1 MASTEQVLDLVRA
14 HYQRNE
20 LAFRNAA
27 LRFAAAIRDPAARER
42 ARSCVPNPASSGI
55 AAMPAEAKGLLGAV
69 QGRPLEG
76 VRLPDAVRDEVEV
89 FLEEQ
94 ERAEELGRHGLAPR
108 RRLLLHGEP
117 GNGKTTIAGAIAR
130 ELVLPCMVLRLSGV
144 ASQHIGEEQQK
155 LQAALQMASGRCVLL
170 LDEID
175 AIASTRSGND
185 LQAAAKE
192 QAKTVCVLLQLL
204 DEDPGERILI
214 GATNRVDLID
224 PAVRRRFEL
233 ELEVPPP
240 TESDVEE
247 FSTALF
253 ARHKLAPAPF
263 EVRGAVN
270 YDSVEKAVVEKVRR
284 IVLFGGDA

>member
-1 MASTEQVLDLVRA
+1 MASTDQVLDLVRA
-14 HYQRNE
+14 HYGRNE
-20 LAFRNAA
+20 TAFRNAA
-27 LRFAAAIRDPAARER
+27 LRFAAAIRDPSARER
-42 ARSCVPNPASSGI
+42 ARRCVPSTPSGLVS
-55 AAMPAEAKGLLGAV
+55 MPAEAKGLLGSV
-69 QGRPLEG
+69 QGRPLDG
-76 VRLPDAVRDEVEV
+76 VRLPDALRDEVEV

-94 ERAEELGRHGLAPR
+94 ERVEELRRHALLPR
-108 RRLLLHGEP
+108 RRMLLHGEP
-117 GNGKTTIAGAIAR
+117 GNGKTTLAGAVAH
-130 ELVLPCMVLRLSGV
+130 ELQLPCMVLRLGGIV
-144 ASQHIGEEQQK
+144 SQHVGEEQQK
-155 LQAALQMASGRCVLL
+155 LQAALSLASGRCVLL

-185 LQAAAKE
+185 LQAVAKE

-204 DEDPGERILI
+204 DEDHGERILI

-233 ELEVPPP
+233 ELEIPPP

-253 ARHKLAPAPF
+253 ARHKMEPAPF

-284 IVLFGGDA
+284 IVLFGGEA

>member
-1 MASTEQVLDLVRA
+1 MASTEQVLDLLRA
-14 HYQRNE
+14 HYRRDE
-20 LAFRNAA
+20 TAFRNAA
-27 LRFAAAIRDPAARER
+27 LRFANAIRDPGAQKRL
-42 ARSCVPNPASSGI
+42 RSFIPGPGVVPAI
-55 AAMPAEAKGLLGAV
+55 VPAEAKGLLWAV
-69 QGRPLEG
+69 QGRPLEA
-76 VRLPDAVRDEVEV
+76 VRLPDALRDEVDV

-94 ERAEELGRHGLAPR
+94 ERADELEQHALSPR

-117 GNGKTTIAGAIAR
+117 GNGKTTLAGAVAH
-130 ELVLPCMVLRLSGV
+130 ELRLPCMVLRLGGIV
-144 ASQHIGEEQQK
+144 GQHVGEEQEK
-155 LQAALQMASGRCVLL
+155 LQAALSLASGRCVLV

-175 AIASTRSGND
+175 AIASKRSGND

-204 DEDPGERILI
+204 DEDPRDRILI

-233 ELEVPPP
+233 ELELPAP
-240 TESDVEE
+240 TGEDVAVFADE
-247 FSTALF
+247 LF
-253 ARHKLAPAPF
+253 ARHKMAPAPF

-284 IVLFGGDA
+284 LVLYGGEA

>member
-14 HYQRNE
+14 HYRRDE
-20 LAFRNAA
+20 TAFRNAA

-42 ARSCVPNPASSGI
+42 ARRCVPGPQAGLS
-55 AAMPAEAKGLLGAV
+55 AMPAEAKGLLWAV
-69 QGRPLEG
+69 QGRPLEA
-76 VRLPDAVRDEVEV
+76 VRLPDALRDEVDV

-94 ERAEELGRHGLAPR
+94 ERADELEQHALSPR

-117 GNGKTTIAGAIAR
+117 GNGKTTLAGAIAV
-130 ELVLPCMVLRLSGV
+130 ELQLPCMVLRLGAV

-155 LQAALQMASGRCVLL
+155 LTAALQAASGRCVLL

-233 ELEVPPP
+233 ELELPAP
-240 TESDVEE
+240 TSEDVAVFAEE
-247 FSTALF
+247 LF
-253 ARHKLAPAPF
+253 ARHKTPPAPF
-263 EVRGAVN
+263 QVRGAVN